1 MTRLLALVLIVVMG
15 HPAIAA
21 SPDDVIEWTKAKMP
35 EEDILERI
43 RSDPSPARVSAHD
56 ALRMKAAGV
65 ADAVLKALIEAG
77 ERADALPEEPSEE
90 PSVETP
96 QPETPPGRVIASVDD
111 IIDAHLE
118 GVPPTEIARLVRG
131 ANIRVLSDDRA
142 RMRAVGVPE
151 FVIRAAATP
160 PPKPAP
166 TRRPPRRE
174 TAGNFSRDKFGDPGT
189 ISLELAG
196 GFSSASAGDVTTS
209 AGRFAPGLHAL
220 VASVLSAGLE
230 LDVRFGSGGS
240 AKAAL
245 FGVAGV
251 GVAGDST
258 LFRAAARLGG
268 GGDGAAYGFE
278 LVMLARGGR
287 LLAGAGISASWSGD
301 PVTSTVALD
310 LRLGTWF

>member
-1 MTRLLALVLIVVMG
+1 MTRSVALLLIIAMA

-65 ADAVLKALIEAG
+65 TDAVLKALIEAG
-77 ERADALPEEPSEE
+77 EAPMPEPD
-90 PSVETP
+90 
-96 QPETPPGRVIASVDD
+96 TPPPAETDPPSPTPEQAITSVDG
-111 IIDAHLE
+111 IIDAHLA
-118 GVPPTEIARLVRG
+118 GVPPTEIARLVRRS
-131 ANIRVLSDDRA
+131 NIRVRSDDRA

-151 FVIRAAATP
+151 FVIRAASTP
-160 PPKPAP
+160 PPKPPPPP
-166 TRRPPRRE
+166 TRRPARD
-174 TAGNFSRDKFGDPGT
+174 TTDWSRDKFGDPGT

-196 GFSSASAGDVTTS
+196 GFSSVSAGDVTAS
-209 AGRFAPGLHAL
+209 AGRFSPGLHAL

-245 FGVAGV
+245 FGVVGV

-278 LVMLARGGR
+278 LVMLGRGGR

-310 LRLGTWF
+310 VRLGTWF